1 MGGQR
6 RSYTREFKV
15 EAARLV
21 REGGHS
27 LAQVARDLDV
37 PDSVLWR
44 WVKQYA
50 EDPGQAFPGKGHL
63 KARDEE
69 LRRLQR
75 ENETLRQERD
85 ILKKALAIFSKGPR

>member
-6 RSYTREFKV
+6 RSYTREFKI

-21 REGGHS
+21 REGGHGM
-27 LAQVARDLDV
+27 AQVARDLGV

-50 EDPGQAFPGKGHL
+50 EDPEQAFPGKGHL
-63 KARDEE
+63 KVRDEE
-69 LRRLQR
+69 LRRLQC
-75 ENETLRQERD
+75 ENENLRQERE